1 MDFNLIGEISVGI
14 DVMNIIRQDYERAYV
29 IYYIEVIELFSL

>member
-29 IYYIEVIELFSL
+29 VYYIENH